1 MLAFVILGGA
11 LSLYIIWGLID
22 APLHVFIRGHTIVY
36 DNEFT
41 SSIPVGSAYVIATC
55 GALLFSGYRYLVV
68 FGILNMIGLIAVLMI
83 YAYAFTSLWCAY
95 AAVMS
100 VIIYF
105 FFRQSRSKRPAT
117 FA

>member
-1 MLAFVILGGA
+1 MLGFVILGGG
-11 LSLYIIWGLID
+11 LSLFILWGLIA
-22 APLHVFIRGHTIVY
+22 APLHVFARGHTIVY

-41 SSIPVGSAYVIATC
+41 SSIPVGAAYLIATC

-68 FGILNMIGLIAVLMI
+68 FGVLNIIGLIAVLFI

-95 AAVMS
+95 AAAMS
-100 VIIYF
+100 IIIYF

-117 FA
+117 IA